1 MNRSP
6 QAKQAKQ
13 ANTWDAYPRVF
24 PLPDEWNLTHLTQ
37 HIQDNQHTQQPS
49 RIPIPSL
56 SVNPL
61 APEGEE
67 DQEDQEDQDQPQPQ
81 PTQHVSTFKDDET
94 MKQSYQHG
102 IVYQSMANHIKNTTK
117 RKHKTM
123 DTMDTMEENE
133 ETVLPPVIVAQ
144 DFSQAYFA

>member
-6 QAKQAKQ
+6 QAKQAKQAKQ

-67 DQEDQEDQDQPQPQ
+67 DQPQPQ

-94 MKQSYQHG
+94 MKQSYRHG

-117 RKHKTM
+117 RKHK
-123 DTMDTMEENE
+123 TMDTMEENE